1 MDKENV
7 VHICNGILAMKK
19 ELSNAIDSNMDAAR
33 DFIKLS
39 KAGHTVKGKYHLMSL
54 TCGI

>member
-1 MDKENV
+1 M